1 MTRTASVEVNI
12 PNSNNRLKPGMY
24 CNVSIALPDREG
36 LFVPLNAIYRLAGTA
51 EEFVFKLNEDGT
63 TVSRIAVKRGEIK
76 DGWVYVDS
84 NEVKSGDTI
93 IVDGKNKLS
102 DGSKVNVVKK

>member
-1 MTRTASVEVNI
+1 M
-12 PNSNNRLKPGMY
+12 
-24 CNVSIALPDREG
+24 
-36 LFVPLNAIYRLAGTA
+36 
-51 EEFVFKLNEDGT
+51 
-63 TVSRIAVKRGEIK
+63 SRIAVKRGEIK